1 MLSFFPDKKGRCSVA
16 SSNGMQR
23 DIIYYNMSK
32 AQENP
37 PGGELRIHIQ
47 SRHIHADADTLITTT
62 PLALASGVS
71 RIRS

>member
-1 MLSFFPDKKGRCSVA
+1 
-16 SSNGMQR
+16 MQR